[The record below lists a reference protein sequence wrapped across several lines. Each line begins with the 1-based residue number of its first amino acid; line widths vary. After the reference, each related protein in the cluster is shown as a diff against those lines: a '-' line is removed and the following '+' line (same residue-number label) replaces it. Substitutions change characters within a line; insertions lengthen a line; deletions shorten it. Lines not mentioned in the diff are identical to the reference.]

1 MIVVFGVYRKREP
14 GSLSLKL
21 FQVLGFTGSE
31 ALFNAF
37 RICSCLEA
45 TDKYVPLPS
54 KRGTA
59 RTNKDWR
66 FALKL
71 HIPEPSFS
79 QALGLLDGY
88 WRECPAFNSSLINSR
103 LCTF

>member
-1 MIVVFGVYRKREP
+1 MPSESALAWKQQT
-14 GSLSLKL
+14 SMCLSLL
-21 FQVLGFTGSE
+21 NG
-31 ALFNAF
+31 
-37 RICSCLEA
+37 
-45 TDKYVPLPS
+45 
-54 KRGTA
+54 GTA